1 LNIAHAIAD
10 DLLQQQLLVKLI
22 GALDHGGKVV
32 MKLIL
37 ILLTLAAAAAGA
49 VGGGGGDHR
58 QQPVLRVELFRRD
71 HPLSP
76 LVDSTTSRPN
86 LTMSEKFL
94 EAVKRSNRRR
104 DAIVRS
110 IHEAAAGRRAAAAA
124 ANDDA
129 GADVSSSS
137 AYYNIPVAAG
147 DGEYLTQIAMGTPTQ
162 VVTAIVDT
170 GSDLMWTQCLPCTS
184 CYAQSSPVF
193 NPATS
198 STYQVVNCG
207 NNLCRVRMSMN
218 LLQL

>member
-1 LNIAHAIAD
+1 MAHAIAD
-10 DLLQQQLLVKLI
+10 NLLQQQLLAKLI
-22 GALDHGGKVV
+22 GALDHAGGKKV
-32 MKLIL
+32 MRLIL
-37 ILLTLAAAAAGA
+37 IILTLAAAAAGA

-58 QQPVLRVELFRRD
+58 QQPVLRVELFHRD

-129 GADVSSSS
+129 GAGVSSSS

-147 DGEYLTQIAMGTPTQ
+147 DGEYLTQIALGTPTQ

-184 CYAQSSPVF
+184 CHAQSNPVF